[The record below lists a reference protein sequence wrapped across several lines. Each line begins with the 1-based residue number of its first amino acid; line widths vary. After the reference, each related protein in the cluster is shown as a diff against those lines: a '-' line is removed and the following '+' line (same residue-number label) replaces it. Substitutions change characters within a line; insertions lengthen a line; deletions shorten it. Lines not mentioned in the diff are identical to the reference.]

1 MSITISH
8 SVFVKGKIYLWCLE
22 RFSPFAL
29 PFHECYSSYHGHSNI
44 AIWWKISQRKNHI
57 MKNLLQMFSYIIL
70 HTGCMS
76 IKLQTYDHSKSACW
90 VWGWLRVKRVVETAL
105 LLLYTPLKNPPSK
118 ILTKAI
124 SIWGTSRYLLSKGG
138 GYTWFL
144 WGGELGR
151 ISCRR
156 QSIRGHDQNPPSQAT
171 SPYQKCFQ
179 RRYLYFCANATFD
192 NT

>member
-8 SVFVKGKIYLWCLE
+8 SVFVKGKKYLWCLE
-22 RFSPFAL
+22 RFSPFVY
-29 PFHECYSSYHGHSNI
+29 PSMNVTVRI
-44 AIWWKISQRKNHI
+44 KAIPTKLYGGEISHRKNHI

-76 IKLQTYDHSKSACW
+76 IKLQTYDHSISACW

-124 SIWGTSRYLLSKGG
+124 SIWGTSRYLVSKGG
-138 GYTWFL
+138 GHGFY
-144 WGGELGR
+144 GGE
-151 ISCRR
+151 RR
-156 QSIRGHDQNPPSQAT
+156 GESVVADRV
-171 SPYQKCFQ
+171 
-179 RRYLYFCANATFD
+179 
-192 NT
+192 

>member
-1 MSITISH
+1 ME
-8 SVFVKGKIYLWCLE
+8 GKKYLWCLE

-76 IKLQTYDHSKSACW
+76 IKLQTYAHSISACW

-124 SIWGTSRYLLSKGG
+124 SIWGTSRYLVLKGG
-138 GYTWFL
+138 GVHMVFM
-144 WGGELGR
+144 GGRGDQSLSKMFSTEASVLLCKCYIWQR
-151 ISCRR
+151 ITVSFFFF
-156 QSIRGHDQNPPSQAT
+156 IIYNP
-171 SPYQKCFQ
+171 F
-179 RRYLYFCANATFD
+179 
-192 NT
+192 